1 MERTQRSPLLSID
14 ALILDNG
21 RDPLGDDRCR
31 TAEARERR
39 WQLNRLGAGE
49 SRTGFAWSR
58 QRHVWISSERLAT
71 LSASNAD
78 AAGWAGSG
86 LNRVFGSRH
95 LPVGLRGAFRLDSWL
110 V

>member
-31 TAEARERR
+31 TVEARERR

-49 SRTGFAWSR
+49 SRTGIRSVKA
-58 QRHVWISSERLAT
+58 AT
-71 LSASNAD
+71 Y
-78 AAGWAGSG
+78 
-86 LNRVFGSRH
+86 
-95 LPVGLRGAFRLDSWL
+95 L
-110 V
+110 VQQ